1 MTIISRW
8 CVLLLLMMAPWAH
21 AMNAM
26 IYQPQLR
33 DMSVDKAQWQT
44 LMDKLHDAGFDTLVL
59 QWSEYGSAFSQGAE
73 QQWLM
78 DRARIAHDRGLQI
91 VVGLYADP
99 EFFTRQNQ
107 PAKAL
112 GNYLNRQ
119 RTQDVTV
126 AQRWVDKFGSQ
137 NIAGWYLT
145 PELDDLRWRD
155 ETSRQIAVKWLTE
168 TKQSL
173 LAVAN
178 KPVSISSFFA
188 GNMTPDSYR
197 DTVAD
202 FAAAGV
208 KIWVQ
213 DGAGVDKLSLRE
225 RSLYLNTTVGCDETS
240 PAAGEVFE
248 IFRQIKGD
256 KAFRAQPASAQE
268 ISSVLHQASACGKDK
283 LIFSLRYLPAS
294 EGILAY

>member
-1 MTIISRW
+1 
-8 CVLLLLMMAPWAH
+8 
-21 AMNAM
+21 MNAI

-33 DMSVDKAQWQT
+33 DMSADKSQWRT
-44 LMDKLHDAGFDTLVL
+44 LMDTLRDAGFDTLVL
-59 QWSEYGSAFSQGAE
+59 QWSEYGSAFSQGEE

-78 DRARIAHDRGLQI
+78 DRARVAHDRGLHI
-91 VVGLYADP
+91 VVGLHADP

-107 PAKAL
+107 PVKAL

-119 RTQDVTV
+119 RTQDVAV
-126 AQRWVDKFGSQ
+126 AQRWIDKFGSA

-155 ETSRQIAVKWLTE
+155 ETSRSVAVKWLTE

-173 LAVAN
+173 LAVAD

-188 GNMTPDSYR
+188 GNMTPDTYR

-202 FAAAGV
+202 FAATGV

-213 DGAGVDKLSLRE
+213 DGAGVDKLSQRE
-225 RSLYLNTTVGCDETS
+225 RSLYLNTTVGCEKTS

-256 KAFRAQPASAQE
+256 KAFHAQPASAQE
-268 ISSVLHQASACGKDK
+268 ISSVLRQTSACGKDK
-283 LIFSLRYLPAS
+283 LIFSLRYLPAAV
-294 EGILAY
+294 GILAY